1 MKLSPP
7 LFPPHSEAGAFT
19 LGVLLTFGII
29 IFAMLAPGCL
39 RSVSATPGT
48 TPDGRPM
55 VDFCA
60 EVMASAKAAPTS
72 APSAVATV
80 LPSTQGRGAL

>member
-1 MKLSPP
+1 MRFSRASAF
-7 LFPPHSEAGAFT
+7 LFTVSVILFASGA
-19 LGVLLTFGII
+19 
-29 IFAMLAPGCL
+29 GCL

-60 EVMASAKAAPTS
+60 EVMAKNKPTPSAS
-72 APSAVATV
+72 PSAVATV